1 MGKKVGTKTDR
12 IVDPQ
17 GRVSIP
23 GYIRELAGINFG
35 DTVTVEV
42 GEDKSIRIYAS
53 GDRCCICG
61 EIHAPDKM
69 LTTTIG
75 PYEHKFCINCAR
87 TICNTLKK

>member
-1 MGKKVGTKTDR
+1 MKTSTTR

-23 GYIRELAGINFG
+23 GYLRELAGIDPG
-35 DTVTVEV
+35 STVTVEADSD
-42 GEDKSIRIYAS
+42 GIHIYANS
-53 GDRCCICG
+53 DRCCICG
-61 EIHAPDKM
+61 EIHAPEAL

-75 PYEHKFCINCAR
+75 PFGHKFCVNCAR